1 MRVNAICP
9 ELIETGTTTEQE
21 RKEMA
26 DQIPLGRP
34 GRPQEIADVVRWL
47 LIESPSYLTG
57 ALISVAGAW
66 EY

>member
-1 MRVNAICP
+1 MV
-9 ELIETGTTTEQE
+9 
-21 RKEMA
+21 

-34 GRPQEIADVVRWL
+34 GRPEEIADVVRWL
-47 LIESPSYLTG
+47 VIESPSYLTG